1 MMPVVVLF
9 FAPLVQACDSADV
22 DPVTGVCAHPFW
34 TQQQLFFPDLDMPS
48 GVAIG
53 TAILACWAVAYVY
66 KSLRRVGD

>member
-1 MMPVVVLF
+1 M
-9 FAPLVQACDSADV
+9 FAAFVPLVQACDSADV
-22 DPVTGVCAHPFW
+22 DPSTGACLHPFW
-34 TQQQLFFPDLDMPS
+34 TQQQLFFPDLDMSS